1 MKQTI
6 LVVEDELLIA
16 YDLKEILEEEGYNA
30 IINIVTVAQAI
41 ETIESEKPVLV
52 LIDINLKN
60 NDDGDSLGHY
70 LLKKDC
76 IPYLYI
82 TSHSDKVTMERVKE
96 TRPYGFIVKPFKPID
111 VKTTIS
117 IILNNYEHK
126 DLDPMR
132 STEPLKN
139 DVPFR
144 IREIVNY
151 INKNIFEKI
160 DIDDLVA
167 LTEWKKHH
175 FIRMFTEYLKVTPY
189 QYILK
194 AKITKA
200 KSIISET
207 NQPITE
213 ISQDLGFQSYSNFC
227 LAFKKLNDNENPE
240 SFRKK
245 AIAQKNIKQ

>member
-1 MKQTI
+1 MKQTV

-16 YDLKEILEEEGYNA
+16 FDLKEILEEEGYNA

-41 ETIESEKPVLV
+41 ELIESEKPALV

-60 NDDGDSLGHY
+60 DDDGILIGHY
-70 LLKKDC
+70 LLKKDT

-82 TSHSDKVTMERVKE
+82 TSHSDKVTLDRVKE

-111 VKTTIS
+111 VKTTVS
-117 IILNNYEHK
+117 IILNNYQHK
-126 DLDPMR
+126 NVDPMR
-132 STEPLKN
+132 SDEPIKN
-139 DVPFR
+139 DIPFR
-144 IREIVNY
+144 IRAIINY

-160 DIDDLVA
+160 EIDNLVA

-175 FIRMFTEYLKVTPY
+175 FIRMFTSYLKITPY

-194 AKITKA
+194 VKIEKA

-227 LAFKKLNDNENPE
+227 IAFKKLNGDENPE

-245 AIAQKNIKQ
+245 TIAQKNIK

>member
-1 MKQTI
+1 MKQII

-16 YDLKEILEEEGYNA
+16 FDLKEILEEEGFNA

-41 ETIESEKPVLV
+41 DLIESEKPVLV

-60 NDDGDSLGHY
+60 NDDGVSLGHY
-70 LLKKDC
+70 LLKKDT

-82 TSHSDKVTMERVKE
+82 TSHSDKVTLDRVKE

-111 VKTTIS
+111 VKTTVS
-117 IILNNYEHK
+117 IILNNYQHK
-126 DLDPMR
+126 NVDPMR
-132 STEPLKN
+132 LTEPLKN
-139 DVPFR
+139 DIPFR
-144 IREIVNY
+144 IREIINY

-160 DIDDLVA
+160 EIDDLVA

-175 FIRMFTEYLKVTPY
+175 FIRMFTNYLKITPY

-194 AKITKA
+194 VKIEKA
-200 KSIISET
+200 KLIISET
-207 NQPITE
+207 NQPLTE

-227 LAFKKLNDNENPE
+227 IAFKKLNGDENPE

-245 AIAQKNIKQ
+245 TMAQKNIK